1 LTQRSILGFVGEW
14 IHKNEAGAPKLD
26 FKYKREDKTEDIFSL
41 PKVLSVDR
49 RPATLNQFM
58 YEYDK
63 KGQKSRIQ
71 FVGTLKVSE
80 DFVITYEL
88 DRQVSQTGEQQV
100 AATTFTIKADIDKKD
115 FSGNIEFRVRKEDGT
130 SGSTT
135 LTLRGDFTAM
145 LGKTKL
151 QVGFSFNQVRSTGT
165 VTTTFAFN
173 GTLELKN
180 GKVQWSFEKSATKTT
195 LIISASDIVLGPAR
209 IDARLNLVREDGKIS
224 GVQFLLGVSF

>member
-1 LTQRSILGFVGEW
+1 
-14 IHKNEAGAPKLD
+14 
-26 FKYKREDKTEDIFSL
+26 
-41 PKVLSVDR
+41 
-49 RPATLNQFM
+49 
-58 YEYDK
+58 
-63 KGQKSRIQ
+63 
-71 FVGTLKVSE
+71 
-80 DFVITYEL
+80 
-88 DRQVSQTGEQQV
+88 
-100 AATTFTIKADIDKKD
+100 
-115 FSGNIEFRVRKEDGT
+115 
-130 SGSTT
+130 
-135 LTLRGDFTAM
+135 M